1 MVDNPFDPTPSWT
14 PPSSDAPSSDA
25 SESASDSSHD
35 PVATTAVDDY
45 KAEVAAEKKDLE
57 ERIAFIVAEHGGLE
71 SNIGFNHPY
80 WGLQNRLRALN
91 SK

>member
-1 MVDNPFDPTPSWT
+1 MADSPFDP
-14 PPSSDAPSSDA
+14 PPSDTSASSDVPSSA
-25 SESASDSSHD
+25 PSESASVSDSSSS
-35 PVATTAVDDY
+35 PESVENPESV
-45 KAEVAAEKKDLE
+45 EKEGLQKE
-57 ERIAFIVAEHGGLE
+57 IARILTEHGNLE